1 MKENYIATDGQ
12 TNEQKDILLL
22 YQIDVRTIIT
32 YTRRQQVVFFIID
45 LFSLSDENG
54 ILLHINIP
62 VLPNKNMFN
71 ENLLLQI

>member
-32 YTRRQQVVFFIID
+32 YTRRQQMFFYNKPIFIIRRKR
-45 LFSLSDENG
+45 
-54 ILLHINIP
+54 HIITY
-62 VLPNKNMFN
+62 KQF
-71 ENLLLQI
+71 